1 MQMKPYLFGQGVFH
15 FIDGSMTCPQSHV
28 SDSFAGPSST
38 INPSFL
44 RWKQHEQL
52 ILSALL
58 SSLSVDVLHLMVD
71 CHLILCW
78 HTLEKALASLSNSH
92 IMQLHGSFQAL
103 WQGDSSVSIYML
115 QAKLLFDELAA
126 IVP

>member
-1 MQMKPYLFGQGVFH
+1 LEATGTTYFEC
-15 FIDGSMTCPQSHV
+15 IT
-28 SDSFAGPSST
+28 
-38 INPSFL
+38 
-44 RWKQHEQL
+44 
-52 ILSALL
+52 LL
-58 SSLSVDVLHLMVD
+58 SFRGCVASHGRLSY
-71 CHLILCW
+71 LILCW

-103 WQGDSSVSIYML
+103 WQGDSSVSICMQ